1 MESGTR
7 VRRRMAVGFGAVVL
21 SAVFV
26 YYLFDLGVDPPGF
39 FLDESFIAYN
49 AHVMSQ
55 TGHGEY
61 GDLLPLFFPAFRRED
76 YTFVA
81 YANPVYIYVLAL
93 VFVAV
98 PPSVAAAKALSAVL
112 VFAACLGLGW
122 LAYRMSDSVL
132 AAFFVAISAALT
144 PWFFE
149 LSRLVFEVTAYPLC
163 LVLFLLAVYRTW
175 RSDNWNLLNSVM
187 IAGGLALVTYSY
199 TIGRLVGPML
209 ALGLVIFYERGRLW
223 PLVRIGA
230 LYTLSLLPM
239 LVFAMRRPGAMTGR
253 FNEVSTLGENVGG
266 LSQTLLTFISSYL
279 TDIGPGSLLLV
290 GDKLERHHVPVMGMI
305 FIATF
310 VLAVAGMVIA
320 LRRRTSNRWYLYLV
334 YGLVM
339 SPVPAALTNDRSH
352 MLRLATLPVFI
363 FLVSVPALK
372 WLIENAA
379 GGFRGDDVR
388 GRSSDRVWTTAAL
401 AAIIL
406 SIVFQAYWFHSRYD
420 EFRESRGYLF
430 DAAYTSVFARA
441 ISEPSRPIY
450 LEQPDNYPAYI
461 HARWYGAT
469 MGIEP
474 IAFAKLEPGERP
486 PPNSVVISMSSNCE
500 DCSDTRGRRLF
511 HGLSNR

>member
-1 MESGTR
+1 MTGTQKHLL
-7 VRRRMAVGFGAVVL
+7 AVGLGAVVL
-21 SAVFV
+21 CAVFV
-26 YYLFDLGVDPPGF
+26 YYLSGLGVDPPGF

-81 YANPVYIYVLAL
+81 YANPVYIYILAL
-93 VFVAV
+93 VFVAA
-98 PPSVAAAKALSAVL
+98 PPSVVAAKALSAVL
-112 VFAACLGLGW
+112 VFAACVGLGW
-122 LAYRMSDSVL
+122 LAYRMSDSAL
-132 AAFFVAISAALT
+132 AAFFIAISAALT

-163 LVLFLLAVYRTW
+163 LLLFLLAVYRAW
-175 RSDNWNLLNSVM
+175 RNDNWNFLNSVM

-209 ALGLVIFYERGRLW
+209 AVGLIIFYERRRIW
-223 PLVRIGA
+223 PLVRIGG
-230 LYTLSLLPM
+230 LYAISLLPM

-266 LSQTLLTFISSYL
+266 LSQTLLTLISSYL
-279 TDIGPGSLLLV
+279 TDIGPTSLLVV

-305 FIATF
+305 FIGTF
-310 VLAVAGMVIA
+310 VLAVAGLVVA
-320 LRRRTSNRWYLYLV
+320 LRRWTGNRWYLYLL
-334 YGLVM
+334 YGLLI
-339 SPVPAALTNDRSH
+339 SPIPAALTNDRSH

-372 WLIENAA
+372 LLIENAA
-379 GGFRGDDVR
+379 GRN
-388 GRSSDRVWTTAAL
+388 RVWARVAL

-406 SIVFQAYWFHSRYD
+406 SIVFQAYWFHSRYG
-420 EFRESRGYLF
+420 EFKDNRGYLF
-430 DAAYTSVFARA
+430 DAAYTSVFAKA
-441 ISEPSRPIY
+441 ITEPSRPIY

-469 MGIEP
+469 KGIEP

-486 PPNSVVISMSSNCE
+486 PPNSVVISMSSDCENCSILARE
-500 DCSDTRGRRLF
+500 GSFMFYKTDVGPFR
-511 HGLSNR
+511 

>member
-1 MESGTR
+1 MESGMR
-7 VRRRMAVGFGAVVL
+7 SKRRLLVVFGAVVL
-21 SAVFV
+21 GAVFV
-26 YYLFDLGVDPPGF
+26 YYLSDLGVNPPGF

-61 GDLLPLFFPAFRRED
+61 GDLLPLFFPAFHRED

-93 VFVAV
+93 VFVVA
-98 PPSVAAAKALSAVL
+98 PPSVVAAKALSAML
-112 VFAACLGLGW
+112 VFAACVGLGW

-132 AAFFVAISAALT
+132 AGFFIAVSAALT

-163 LVLFLLAVYRTW
+163 LLLFLLAVYRAW
-175 RSDNWNLLNSVM
+175 RSDNWNLLNSVL

-199 TIGRLVGPML
+199 TIGRLVGPIL
-209 ALGLVIFYERGRLW
+209 AAGLSVFYERRRLW
-223 PLVRIGA
+223 PLVSTCA
-230 LYTLSLLPM
+230 LYTVSLLPM

-266 LSQTLLTFISSYL
+266 LSQTLLTFLSSYL
-279 TDIGPGSLLLV
+279 TDIGPDSLLFV
-290 GDKLERHHVPVMGMI
+290 GDKLERHHIPVMGMI
-305 FIATF
+305 LVVTF
-310 VLAVAGMVIA
+310 GLAVAGVIII
-320 LRRRTSNRWYLYLV
+320 LKRHTDDRWYLYLL
-334 YGLVM
+334 YGLVV
-339 SPVPAALTNDRSH
+339 SPIPAALTNDRSH
-352 MLRLATLPVFI
+352 MLRLATLPVFV

-372 WLIENAA
+372 LLIEYATRRKA
-379 GGFRGDDVR
+379 G
-388 GRSSDRVWTTAAL
+388 RVWANAAL

-406 SIVFQAYWFHSRYD
+406 SIVFQAYWFHGRYG
-420 EFRESRGYLF
+420 EFKESRGYLF
-430 DAAYTSVFARA
+430 DAAYTSVFSRA

-469 MGIEP
+469 KGIEP

-486 PPNSVVISMSSNCE
+486 PPDSVVISMSDNCK
-500 DCSDTRGRRLF
+500 DCRILKREGSFMVYQTEKVP
-511 HGLSNR
+511 SK